1 MDSKAPDYS
10 YLMKGIETVE
20 TDSSVLVS
28 SSKYLND
35 ARVRDWVSTHLLRRN
50 GPDVPTPS
58 DSIQLVQILREVQ
71 DIDHIN
77 KLIAAERAK
86 NPELDAWFEEG
97 FSSSFTLE
105 DLKQYAPDTVGG
117 IFYTQLS
124 NNALD
129 VNIVPPFT
137 PRNDYEYFQ
146 LRAGQTHDL
155 EHILGGGGF
164 DFIGELVPYY
174 MRLTNL
180 FVHMSPELAGEL
192 SAFSI
197 FGSTRILTRAV
208 LHYPQTWL
216 ITQNA
221 MERGAKVG
229 RDSAPLYMMKF
240 EDVFDMKLEEA
251 REFLGVR
258 SVEMVDTAA
267 ASAEWN

>member
-1 MDSKAPDYS
+1 MNDYS
-10 YLMKGIETVE
+10 YLMRGIEQVATK
-20 TDSSVLVS
+20 SSVLVS
-28 SSKYLND
+28 SSRYLND

-71 DIDHIN
+71 DIGHIN
-77 KLIAAERAK
+77 ALIAAERQN
-86 NPELDAWFEEG
+86 NPALDAWFAEG
-97 FSSSFTLE
+97 FISTFNLK
-105 DLKQYAPDTVGG
+105 DLSAYGPETVGG
-117 IFYTQLS
+117 IFFAQLS

-137 PRNDYEYFQ
+137 PKNDYEYFN

-197 FGSTRILTRAV
+197 FGSTRIITRAV
-208 LHYPQTWL
+208 LHYPHTWL

-221 MERGAKVG
+221 VERGARVG
-229 RDSAPLYMMKF
+229 RESAPLYMMRY
-240 EDVFDMKLEEA
+240 EDVFALTPDVA
-251 REFLGVR
+251 RVALGIR
-258 SVEMVDTAA
+258 GVEMMDTAA
-267 ASAEWN
+267 ASAEWI